1 MKKIVKLL
9 KDAGARE
16 VHVRIGSPPI
26 VSPCYL
32 GIDMKT
38 RDQFIAHGK
47 DVEEIRR
54 EIGAD
59 SLSYLSID
67 GLVEAIGFERDD
79 LCLGCLTGIYPVR
92 IKGEKYRWQKE
103 LESF

>member
-9 KDAGARE
+9 KDSGASE

-38 RDQFIAHGK
+38 RSQFIANGK
-47 DVEEIRR
+47 SVEEIRK
-54 EIGAD
+54 EINAD
-59 SLSYLSID
+59 SLAYLSIN
-67 GLVEAIGFERDD
+67 GLVEAIGFDKED
-79 LCLGCLTGIYPVR
+79 LCLGCLTGVYPVK
-92 IKGEKYRWQKE
+92 IKGEKYRWQRE
-103 LESF
+103 LDSF